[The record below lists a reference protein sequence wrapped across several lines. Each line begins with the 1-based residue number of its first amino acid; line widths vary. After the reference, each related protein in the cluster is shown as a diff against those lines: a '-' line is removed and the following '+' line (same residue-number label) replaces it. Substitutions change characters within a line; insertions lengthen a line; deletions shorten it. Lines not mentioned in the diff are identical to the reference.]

1 MSLNPQKA
9 SLPVCQGSEQM
20 IEFQNESH
28 TDELAAASHFIDETV
43 KSCRLRKTLRVRRRI
58 GLKVLFPPVPPPSPS
73 FQRAMLA
80 AWSGE

>member
-9 SLPVCQGSEQM
+9 GLPVCQGSEQM

-43 KSCRLRKTLRVRRRI
+43 KSWWVKKNAQSQKEDRAQ
-58 GLKVLFPPVPPPSPS
+58 GPVSSCPPS
-73 FQRAMLA
+73 
-80 AWSGE
+80 